1 MLSLWVWLMVNRT
14 AAALFWQTIIFFYLF
29 KITSRL
35 TGCRNQRDSIQA
47 GQQFQFFNSLPVIP
61 SRTIKQK
68 INYLS
73 VAGSTMN
80 CNSSSHHAEEGVCEA
95 GYKNKKIL
103 FFIKKPVI
111 GGKLKG
117 RCPFPGLGSRIVLG
131 NQFGGPIL
139 KVRRESGFCSSK
151 PP

>member
-14 AAALFWQTIIFFYLF
+14 VDKQFWQTIIFLSFQ
-29 KITSRL
+29 KIKSRFPR
-35 TGCRNQRDSIQA
+35 CRDRSHSIQA

>member
-1 MLSLWVWLMVNRT
+1 MANGKPYCCS
-14 AAALFWQTIIFFYLF
+14 TILTNNYFFYLF

-103 FFIKKPVI
+103 FFIKKPAI

-117 RCPFPGLGSRIVLG
+117 RCPFPGLGNRVGRVENIPRLTVSNDI
-131 NQFGGPIL
+131 FW
-139 KVRRESGFCSSK
+139 
-151 PP
+151 